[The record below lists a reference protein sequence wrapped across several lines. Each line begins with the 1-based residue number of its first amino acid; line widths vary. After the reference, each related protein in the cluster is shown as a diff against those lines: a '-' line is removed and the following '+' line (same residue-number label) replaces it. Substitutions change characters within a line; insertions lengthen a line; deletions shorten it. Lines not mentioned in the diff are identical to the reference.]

1 MIFRTG
7 NRPTNT
13 LQPVAIEAAIR
24 HQQAIG
30 SAGHLL
36 SCADYL
42 LQALPEAVEDLPVI
56 GDLSV
61 LLTKVGEEIQAAR
74 VRFQPV
80 EITPQQDAEEEAA
93 ARVAP
98 WRKDFQP
105 PRPVAPPQVAPI
117 ATGMIDQVDKIRAI
131 ADGMDEN
138 CETAI
143 ALNQIAAQL
152 EIESV
157 VLSRLAA

>member
-7 NRPTNT
+7 NRPGNT

-24 HQQAIG
+24 HQKAIG
-30 SAGHLL
+30 SASHLL

-56 GDLSV
+56 GDLNA

-74 VRFQPV
+74 VLFQPV

-93 ARVAP
+93 ARVAS
-98 WRKDFQP
+98 WWKDFSA
-105 PRPVAPPQVAPI
+105 PRPVAPPQI
-117 ATGMIDQVDKIRAI
+117 A
-131 ADGMDEN
+131 EL
-138 CETAI
+138 E
-143 ALNQIAAQL
+143 AQGWSPWNAKAKA
-152 EIESV
+152 EGEAREARKAGV
-157 VLSRLAA
+157 EAQP